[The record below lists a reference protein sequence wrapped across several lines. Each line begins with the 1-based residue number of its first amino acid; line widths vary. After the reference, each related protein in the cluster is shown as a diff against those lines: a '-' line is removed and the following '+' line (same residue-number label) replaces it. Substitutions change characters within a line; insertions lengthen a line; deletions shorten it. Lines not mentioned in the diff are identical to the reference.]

1 MFGWVLRGLFSS
13 GLNHRGAGSGFGSS
27 EILSYLVLARSRA
40 SVNGRLIWGLCSRTS
55 RCPSRMPSIS
65 WEICRSSSR
74 LSLTI
79 VVSLQEVDPR
89 PAVDRNGCDFH
100 FITFRQNAIPINP
113 NLNGVL
119 VDTAPNVGGC
129 LIDVIR

>member
-1 MFGWVLRGLFSS
+1 MLDGCLRLSS
-13 GLNHRGAGSGFGSS
+13 SPGMNYSGVVSGFGSS

-79 VVSLQEVDPR
+79 VSLQEVDPR
-89 PAVDRNGCDFH
+89 LAVDRNGCDFH

-119 VDTAPNVGGC
+119 VDTAPNVGG
-129 LIDVIR
+129 